1 MRISEIMRKEF
12 LCIEPDD
19 TLASAVKKLVGSGLS
34 EAPVMGEGKF
44 RGMFC
49 TSDIAAA
56 LVRHEILNTK
66 PLQADAP
73 KAGGEMVIKH
83 IKSTRAWLAPEA
95 DIFSAFLLLVHHNIE
110 TLPVLDKSGRVLGV
124 VRGADLRNEML
135 LMFANSS
142 KKLEEE
148 KKGTFEKVG
157 VALDAV
163 AERRFGIA
171 GKQPPKQENVKK
183 AAAQDKEVI
192 INGTT
197 AIDQL
202 VNFVRQSGAVSAAEA
217 AKRCNLTVGEVEA
230 YSLSLEKNGIL
241 KIEYDMLG
249 NMKLQKH
256 I

>member
-19 TLASAVKKLVGSGLS
+19 TLASAVKKLAGSGLS

-95 DIFSAFLLLVHHNIE
+95 DILSAFLLLVHHNMD
-110 TLPVLDKSGRVLGV
+110 TLPVLNKTGRVIGV
-124 VRGADLRNEML
+124 VRGEDLRKEML
-135 LMFANSS
+135 RMFASGS
-142 KKLEEE
+142 
-148 KKGTFEKVG
+148 
-157 VALDAV
+157 
-163 AERRFGIA
+163 
-171 GKQPPKQENVKK
+171 GKKQEKARKLAVHKKEASVK
-183 AAAQDKEVI
+183 
-192 INGTT
+192 GTT

-202 VNFVRQSGAVSAAEA
+202 VNFVRQAGVVSAPEA
-217 AKRCNLTVGEVEA
+217 AKRCNLTVDEVESYA
-230 YSLSLEKNGIL
+230 LSLEKNGIL
-241 KIEYDMLG
+241 KIDYDMLG